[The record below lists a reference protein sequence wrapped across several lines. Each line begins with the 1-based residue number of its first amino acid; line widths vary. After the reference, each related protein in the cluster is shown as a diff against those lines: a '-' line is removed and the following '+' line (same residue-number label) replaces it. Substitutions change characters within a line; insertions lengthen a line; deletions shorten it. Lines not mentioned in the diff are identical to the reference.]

1 MVDIIEFFD
10 EIKKRYVIVPVEH
23 MDKSDAN
30 ETELMNIENELNRC
44 ADMTCS
50 ISMILGY
57 C

>member
-23 MDKSDAN
+23 VDSSDASDR
-30 ETELMNIENELNRC
+30 ELKNIEKALIRF
-44 ADMTCS
+44 ADITS
-50 ISMILGY
+50 SRSMILGN

>member
-10 EIKKRYVIVPVEH
+10 EIKKRYVIIPVEH
-23 MDKSDAN
+23 MDKSDTN
-30 ETELMNIENELNRC
+30 EFELKNIENELNRF